1 MNVWQFLVLNFTDI
15 VSSPAQNVIFLT
27 NMLGLMRGVL
37 NYAILYELEWYQK
50 RDNSRIY
57 EIIPPPTFQNKL
69 WPEYRFTYICH
80 TFNKLENKDNKY
92 VCLHVSVSI

>member
-15 VSSPAQNVIFLT
+15 VLSPAQNVIFLT

-57 EIIPPPTFQNKL
+57 EIIPPPPFKINYGLST
-69 WPEYRFTYICH
+69 
-80 TFNKLENKDNKY
+80 D
-92 VCLHVSVSI
+92 LHIYATLLTS

>member
-15 VSSPAQNVIFLT
+15 VLSPAQNVIFLT

-50 RDNSRIY
+50 RDNSRRIY
-57 EIIPPPTFQNKL
+57 EIIPPPPPPFKINYGLST
-69 WPEYRFTYICH
+69 
-80 TFNKLENKDNKY
+80 D
-92 VCLHVSVSI
+92 LHIYATLLTS

>member
-15 VSSPAQNVIFLT
+15 VLSPAQNVIFLT

-57 EIIPPPTFQNKL
+57 EIIPPPFKINYGLST
-69 WPEYRFTYICH
+69 
-80 TFNKLENKDNKY
+80 D
-92 VCLHVSVSI
+92 LHIYATLLTS

>member
-57 EIIPPPTFQNKL
+57 EILFVFNNPPPPPFKINYGPST
-69 WPEYRFTYICH
+69 
-80 TFNKLENKDNKY
+80 D
-92 VCLHVSVSI
+92 LHIYATLLTS